1 MSNATEISRVVL
13 VVSHPDKFDVLTDI
27 LDDLSRA
34 KNFDR
39 AILDY
44 DSQNMCR
51 VNTEGEVEL
60 GLVILCQVL
69 TGV

>member
-1 MSNATEISRVVL
+1 MTNATEISRVVL

-39 AILDY
+39 SILDY

-51 VNTEGEVEL
+51 VNTEGEV
-60 GLVILCQVL
+60 
-69 TGV
+69 